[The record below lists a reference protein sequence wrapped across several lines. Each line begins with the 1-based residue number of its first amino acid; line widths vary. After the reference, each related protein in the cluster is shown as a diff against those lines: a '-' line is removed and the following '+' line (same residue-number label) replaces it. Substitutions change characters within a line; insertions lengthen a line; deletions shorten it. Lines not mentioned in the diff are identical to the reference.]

1 MERETFVAEG
11 KLESGPKTESF
22 VFLEGDYLGKL
33 LVDRFKVPGEEP
45 GYCNLGR
52 VRISVE
58 PLDSEA

>member
-1 MERETFVAEG
+1 MEHERFVAEG
-11 KLESGPKTESF
+11 KLESGPKKEFF
-22 VFLEGDYLGKL
+22 VCLEGDYLGKL
-33 LVDRFKVPGEEP
+33 LVDDFKVPGEEP